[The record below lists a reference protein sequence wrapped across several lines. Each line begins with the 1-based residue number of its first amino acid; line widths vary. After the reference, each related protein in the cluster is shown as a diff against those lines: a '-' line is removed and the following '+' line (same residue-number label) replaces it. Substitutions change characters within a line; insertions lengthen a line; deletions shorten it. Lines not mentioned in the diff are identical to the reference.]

1 MPEKTPAPL
10 SETELEDF
18 GDIIDTLYTKY
29 KDAIG
34 FEIKSLDKVYDM
46 KTKEYTYY
54 VGLGLGIDEES
65 DIELIVN
72 WGTKYSE
79 EHFKE
84 VFNEFMGK
92 KYLHF

>member
-1 MPEKTPAPL
+1 MVGKKIVDCFWFTN
-10 SETELEDF
+10 
-18 GDIIDTLYTKY
+18 IHY
-29 KDAIG
+29 KQCMGMI
-34 FEIKSLDKVYDM
+34 KVYDM